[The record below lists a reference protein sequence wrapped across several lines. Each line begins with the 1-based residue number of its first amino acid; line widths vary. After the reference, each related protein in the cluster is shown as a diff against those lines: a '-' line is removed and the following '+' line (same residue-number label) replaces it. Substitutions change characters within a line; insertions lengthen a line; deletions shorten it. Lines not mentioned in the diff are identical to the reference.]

1 MGARGC
7 GRAAATV
14 APIRRLQAETMIEM
28 CERQLARLT
37 ELDGRHGDAPG
48 HLSTWLDHE
57 FDQTSERLE
66 WFRNLQAG
74 LG

>member
-1 MGARGC
+1 
-7 GRAAATV
+7 
-14 APIRRLQAETMIEM
+14 MIEM